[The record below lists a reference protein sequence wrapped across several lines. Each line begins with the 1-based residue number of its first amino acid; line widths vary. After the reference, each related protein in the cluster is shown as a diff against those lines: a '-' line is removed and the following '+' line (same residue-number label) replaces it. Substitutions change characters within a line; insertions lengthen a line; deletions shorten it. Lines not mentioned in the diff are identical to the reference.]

1 MTPSSKDHSTKRV
14 VLLTGGA
21 GYVGSVLAN
30 FLASSGF
37 KVIVLDKLFFGNPF
51 LNTPEILVL
60 KKDVRD
66 ISESDLVGVTDV
78 IDLAAISNDAAGDL
92 DKQLTIDIN
101 YRARERLQKLCVSTG
116 VSRYLLASS
125 SSVYGFQENI
135 VNEES
140 PINPLTIYAEANA
153 LAEKSAMD
161 LSKADTVFSAIRQGT
176 VYGASRRMRYDLV
189 VNAMALEAIQ
199 GNPIRL
205 LRDGKQWRPLVHV
218 LDSSRAIL
226 RILDAPR
233 ELVDGEIFNVGG
245 EDQNLTILQLAEII
259 CTSLGTDLNI
269 NWYGEIE
276 TRSYRVSFEKI
287 RNTLGFVPEISVPQ
301 AVKEIQS
308 GIKDGSLT
316 PKPQNYTVSWYQK
329 LIQDGL
335 LR

>member
-1 MTPSSKDHSTKRV
+1 MTTSSQDQSTKRV

-21 GYVGSVLAN
+21 GYVGSVLAKV
-30 FLASSGF
+30 LASSGF
-37 KVIVLDKLFFGNPF
+37 QVIVLDKLFFGNPF
-51 LNTPEILVL
+51 LNTPEISVI

-78 IDLAAISNDAAGDL
+78 IDLAAISNDSAGDL
-92 DKQLTIDIN
+92 DKQLTLDIN
-101 YRARERLQKLCVSTG
+101 FRARERLQKLCVSTG

-135 VNEES
+135 VSEES
-140 PINPLTIYAEANA
+140 SINPLTIYAEANA

-161 LSKADTVFSAIRQGT
+161 LAKSGTVFSAIRQAT

-189 VNAMALEAIQ
+189 VNAIALEAIQ

-205 LRDGKQWRPLVHV
+205 LRDGNQWRPLVHV
-218 LDSSRAIL
+218 LDSSRAML
-226 RILDAPR
+226 MVLNAPDA
-233 ELVDGEIFNVGG
+233 LVDGEIFNVGG
-245 EDQNLTILQLAEII
+245 EDQNLTILQLAQII
-259 CTSLGTDLNI
+259 CASLGQDLNI
-269 NWYGEIE
+269 EWYGEIE
-276 TRSYRVSFEKI
+276 TRSYRVTFEKI
-287 RNTLGFVPEISVPQ
+287 RNTLGFVPEITVPE

-329 LIQDGL
+329 LIEDGSL
-335 LR
+335 